1 MYKLIGSFF
10 FIFLIFVGCDSQPT
24 PSQMHKS
31 VDTKDSSA
39 PYWILNPN
47 QNGKIGAVGSAM
59 RTYDQKLSSQRK
71 LAITRALDE
80 LSLQKGVKV
89 SMRLL
94 KEDIY
99 QNNRGSST
107 MDVNASY
114 NTNNSISAHIQAIYK
129 DKLSGELFIWMLM
142 D

>member
-1 MYKLIGSFF
+1 
-10 FIFLIFVGCDSQPT
+10 
-24 PSQMHKS
+24 MHKS